1 MQIITSKDNDFIKSV
16 KKLKDKKYRDEQGVF
31 IVEGIKIVDEAIK
44 ENAKIKNIV
53 ICSDYIESFSRD
65 FMEKLKNFECTY
77 VNEKV
82 FKIVSDVKNPQG
94 VLAIIEKKNS
104 SNINYNEDIIVIL
117 DGIQDPGNLGT
128 IIRTVD
134 SIGVSQIIVSK
145 ETADA
150 YNSKVIRSTMG
161 AIYRVNIVEVDNL
174 ISTIKQV
181 KENKFEVVAT
191 SLDTQNC
198 IYDINFNKKAI
209 VIGNEANGVSKDIM
223 DEADIRVKIPML
235 GKTESL
241 NAAVATGIV
250 LYEYVRNK
258 INRKEVTMSVERVY
272 EIIKSKIYN
281 IIKEALASRFR
292 ADIRYNE
299 VKDLDLQQVKKL
311 KGEYGIGG
319 IILDVDETI
328 RKDFKKVPT
337 CNEEWLKFL
346 RQEFKVCLVSNGLD
360 GKIEELAEKIDMDY
374 ISLANKPLRKSFIEA
389 ANKMGL
395 DPENILVIGD
405 NIIDDVYGGK
415 RCNMRTASVVNVIEE
430 RED

>member
-258 INRKEVTMSVERVY
+258 YK
-272 EIIKSKIYN
+272 
-281 IIKEALASRFR
+281 
-292 ADIRYNE
+292 
-299 VKDLDLQQVKKL
+299 
-311 KGEYGIGG
+311 
-319 IILDVDETI
+319 
-328 RKDFKKVPT
+328 
-337 CNEEWLKFL
+337 
-346 RQEFKVCLVSNGLD
+346 NG
-360 GKIEELAEKIDMDY
+360 
-374 ISLANKPLRKSFIEA
+374 
-389 ANKMGL
+389 
-395 DPENILVIGD
+395 
-405 NIIDDVYGGK
+405 
-415 RCNMRTASVVNVIEE
+415 
-430 RED
+430 